1 MSTSHLHELRL
12 VPAPKQ
18 PEPEASNHELI
29 DEARAGAAWAQSEL
43 FDRYA
48 PLVERTLRRILGR
61 ELHTDH
67 ADLIHDCFVEILAS
81 LDRLRDV
88 RALPGWI
95 RSIAVHVAY
104 KSIRARRARA
114 WLLFWEPAEIPHVPV
129 SDVDPEVRDAYV
141 RTYALL
147 EHLGAA
153 DRIAFV
159 LRYVEGLELEEVA
172 RACRVSLST
181 IKRRLAKAE
190 RRFAAGAAR
199 DPVLREWL
207 EGGTRWN
214 R

>member
-1 MSTSHLHELRL
+1 MSTSRPHELRL
-12 VPAPKQ
+12 VEPQPAK
-18 PEPEASNHELI
+18 PERSSTELI
-29 DEARAGAAWAQSEL
+29 DGMRAGEAWARTEL

-61 ELHTDH
+61 ELHADL
-67 ADLIHDCFVEILAS
+67 ADLIHDCFVETLAS
-81 LDRLRDV
+81 LDRLREAQ
-88 RALPGWI
+88 ALPGWI

-114 WLLFWEPAEIPHVPV
+114 WLVFWEPAEIPHVPV

-147 EHLGAA
+147 DHLGA
-153 DRIAFV
+153 DGRIAFV
-159 LRYVEGLELEEVA
+159 LRYIEGLELEDVA
-172 RACRVSLST
+172 SACRVSLST

-190 RRFAAGAAR
+190 RRFAAAAAR
-199 DPVLREWL
+199 DPVLRAWL
-207 EGGTRWN
+207 EGGGRWN